1 MVGERTASRQLV
13 LPFES
18 SGVPAAPPPVDAL
31 ERVRRETAR
40 YLARAAERWP
50 QALAPVSVSLALR
63 GRSAG
68 DACARTGAIRYNG
81 ELLARHGDAFLAEI
95 VPHEVAHVVVARAFP
110 GRRRPH
116 GAEWREVM
124 GYFGVRAR
132 SCHSFETTP
141 ARRVGSVPYRCA
153 CPDTHLLTPRAHRR
167 IRRGFATYHC
177 RKCRQILVWV
187 GTGRGAAPGAIYA
200 SASSSR

>member
-1 MVGERTASRQLV
+1 LV
-13 LPFES
+13 LPFE
-18 SGVPAAPPPVDAL
+18 AAVAERPLDAL
-31 ERVRRETAR
+31 ERVRCETTR
-40 YLARAAERWP
+40 YLERAAERWP
-50 QALAPVSVSLALR
+50 QVLGPVSVNLALR

-68 DACARTGAIRYNG
+68 DACGRTGAIRYNG

-116 GAEWREVM
+116 GPEWREVM

-177 RKCRQILVWV
+177 RKCRQALVWV
-187 GTGRGAAPGAIYA
+187 GSARGAAPAIYA